1 MNIHPYTWIITVVV
15 LVGVLIVDAV
25 VIGRRPH
32 VPSTKE
38 CSKYISAYIILAL
51 LFGAGIWLLSGA
63 KFAQEFYAGWLTEY
77 SLSLDNLFIFLIIM
91 EKQRVPRHVQQFALM
106 VGIMLSL
113 LFRGG
118 FIALGAVLIDKL
130 AWVFFL
136 FGAYL
141 LYTAWGVLK
150 DFRSGG
156 GDESKGDDGV
166 VLRLIK
172 THIPT
177 TNTWEGDKILVRRDG
192 RLLFTLVFFTI
203 LTLGATDV
211 MFALDSIPAIF
222 GLTVEPYIVFTA
234 NVFALM
240 GLRQLYFLLG
250 DLLDRLY
257 YLPVGL
263 FVLLGYIGVKLLLH
277 AAHHYQLD
285 ENAGL
290 VGLVALL
297 VAIAVAAAVCIAI
310 GRGATAL
317 ARRLGCAGHGL
328 TVVRI
333 VAWIV
338 GVVVA
343 AAALWEAC
351 PRIVDAAES
360 LSRHERVAF
369 NGEIPTIVSL
379 GGIVVI
385 LGVTAVVSILKTA
398 RDKAKAE
405 LADAG

>member
-1 MNIHPYTWIITVVV
+1 MNIHPYTWIVTIVI
-15 LVGVLIVDAV
+15 LVGVLVVDAV

-38 CSKYISAYIILAL
+38 CLKYICVYVGLAL
-51 LFGAGIWLLSGA
+51 LFGVGIWLLSGA

-113 LFRGG
+113 IFRGA
-118 FIALGAVLIDKL
+118 FIALGAVLIDRL
-130 AWVFFL
+130 AWVFFF

-150 DFRSGG
+150 DFRSGD
-156 GDESKGDDGV
+156 GDEAKGEDGK

-172 THIPT
+172 AHIPT

-192 RLLFTLVFFTI
+192 RVLFTLVFFTI

-263 FVLLGYIGVKLLLH
+263 FVLLGFIGIKLLLH
-277 AAHHYQLD
+277 AMHHYNLD

-290 VGLVALL
+290 VGAVLLL
-297 VAIAVAAAVCIAI
+297 VAIAIAVAVCVAI
-310 GRGATAL
+310 GRGGTAL
-317 ARRLGCAGHGL
+317 LRRAGVGARGL
-328 TVVRI
+328 TVGRI

-338 GVVVA
+338 GLAAGVA
-343 AAALWEAC
+343 AVWEVC
-351 PRIVDAAES
+351 PRIVDWAES

-369 NGEIPTIVSL
+369 NGEIPTLVSL

-385 LGVTAVVSILKTA
+385 LGVTAIVSVVKSV
-398 RDKAKAE
+398 RDRAKAV
-405 LADAG
+405 AAI

>member
-1 MNIHPYTWIITVVV
+1 MNIHPYTWIVTVVI
-15 LVGVLIVDAV
+15 LVGVLVVDAV

-38 CSKYISAYIILAL
+38 CLKYICVYVGLAV
-51 LFGAGIWLLSGA
+51 LFGLGIWWFSGA

-130 AWVFFL
+130 AWVFFF

-150 DFRSGG
+150 DFRAGES
-156 GDESKGDDGV
+156 DEAKGEDGK

-172 THIPT
+172 AHIPT

-222 GLTVEPYIVFTA
+222 GLTLEPYIVFTA

-263 FVLLGYIGVKLLLH
+263 FVLLGFIGVKLLLH
-277 AAHHYQLD
+277 AMHHYHLD
-285 ENAGL
+285 ENAGV
-290 VGLVALL
+290 VGAVVLL
-297 VAIAVAAAVCIAI
+297 VAFAVAAAICIAI

-317 ARRLGCAGHGL
+317 LRGRDGRLVTIGK
-328 TVVRI
+328 V
-333 VAWIV
+333 VAWVV
-338 GVVVA
+338 GIVVA
-343 AAALWEAC
+343 VAALWEVC
-351 PRIVDAAES
+351 PRVVHWAES
-360 LSRHERVAF
+360 LTRDQRVAF
-369 NGEIPTIVSL
+369 NGEIPTLVSL

-385 LGVTAVVSILKTA
+385 LGVTAVVSVVKSA
-398 RDKAKAE
+398 KDKAK
-405 LADAG
+405 LAASAA